1 MELGYLDVIRIIA
14 SLAAIATAAW
24 FAGRR
29 IATLVRLLGKAQP
42 MPDRT
47 GNVGE
52 KIRYQLRHV
61 LGQQKI
67 LQWNGPGVLH
77 ALIFWGFLILQSQS
91 LEAIGEV
98 FDPGFHIPFFG
109 PGTVQ
114 AEVLGFLQDLF
125 TAAVIV
131 SVVGFA
137 LIRFAQHPRRL
148 GRTSRFDGSNLL
160 QGWYVL
166 LGETGL
172 LYTVLVLRGVRY
184 AEGTLP
190 YPNGAFLSRWVGQQF
205 AGLPETSLE
214 IIATAFLVAH
224 VATLMGFLVF
234 TVHSK
239 HLHIFTIP
247 FNVWFARTPKAL
259 GPLQAERIDLE
270 AMDEDTV
277 LGVGQLEQFG
287 FKRYLDMYTCTE
299 CGRCQSQCPAWN
311 TGKPL
316 SPKLLIMDLRDH
328 LYEKAPY
335 MLDPSLANPAN
346 GSVNG
351 HEGVDVLGK
360 MLVGD
365 EPGQENA
372 VIDFD
377 VLWSCTTCGAC
388 VEECPVDI
396 EHVDHIVDLRRY
408 KVQME
413 SSFPQEA
420 GGMLRNIENSGDPW
434 GLGASKRM
442 DWAKGMEVPVVDGK
456 LDDDVEYLFWVGCA
470 GALEDR
476 AKKVTREVA
485 GLMEA
490 AGVKYAVLGEA
501 EACTGDPARRMGME
515 YLFQM
520 MAMQNVETLNDA
532 GVRRIV
538 AWCPH
543 CFNTLRNEYPDFG
556 GTYEVIHH
564 TQLLSQLV
572 ADGRLAPQS
581 EVAKKVTYHDPCYL
595 GRHNEV
601 YDPPRAVVDTVQG
614 LEKVEMPRCRNHGFC
629 CGAGG
634 ARMWM
639 EERIGKRVNHE
650 RIDEALSLEPDLV
663 ASACPFCMVMLDDAV
678 NDKAGRGELAEGQ
691 VRVVDVSQ
699 ILAESLLPVAAVNGD
714 GAHPSVNG
722 GGATAAGQPI
732 GQA

>member
-1 MELGYLDVIRIIA
+1 MELGVLDVVRI
-14 SLAAIATAAW
+14 AACLVVIGVALW
-24 FAGRR
+24 VAGRR
-29 IATLVRLLGKAQP
+29 VLTLVRLLGKARP
-42 MPDRT
+42 MPERM
-47 GNVGE
+47 GGWGG
-52 KIRYQLRHV
+52 KLRAELTQV

-67 LQWNGPGVLH
+67 LQWSGVGVLH

-98 FDPGFHIPFFG
+98 FDPDFHIPFFG
-109 PGTVQ
+109 PGTVRS
-114 AEVLGFLQDLF
+114 EVLGFFQDLF
-125 TAAVIV
+125 TLLVIV
-131 SVVGFA
+131 AVVGFA
-137 LIRFAQHPRRL
+137 IVRFTQNPRRL
-148 GRTSRFDGSNLL
+148 GRASRFDGSNMV

-166 LGETGL
+166 LAETGL
-172 LYTVLVLRGVRY
+172 LYTVLILRGVRY

-190 YPNGAFLSRWVGQQF
+190 YPQGAFLSRLVGQQLT
-205 AGLPETSLE
+205 GLSETSLE

-224 VATLMGFLVF
+224 VATLMSFLVF
-234 TVHSK
+234 TVYSK
-239 HLHIFTIP
+239 HLHILTIP
-247 FNVWFARTPKAL
+247 FQVAFSRQPKAL
-259 GPLQAERIDLE
+259 GALQAERIDLE
-270 AMDEDTV
+270 AMDEETV
-277 LGVGQLEQFG
+277 LGVGQIEHFG
-287 FKRYLDMYTCTE
+287 FKRLLDMYTCTE

-328 LYEKAPY
+328 LYAKAPY
-335 MLDPSLANPAN
+335 MLDPSLANAGN

-365 EPGQENA
+365 RPGQDDA

-396 EHVDHIVDLRRY
+396 EHVDHIIDLRRY

-413 SSFPQEA
+413 SSFPAEA

-434 GLGASKRM
+434 GLGASKRL
-442 DWAKGMEVPVVDGK
+442 DWAEGLEVPVVDGRIGA
-456 LDDDVEYLFWVGCA
+456 DVEYLFWVGCA

-485 GLMEA
+485 GLMAA
-490 AGVKYAVLGEA
+490 AGVTYAVLGEA
-501 EACTGDPARRMGME
+501 EVCTGDPARRMGME

-520 MAMQNVETLNDA
+520 MAAQNVETLNEA
-532 GVRRIV
+532 GVHKIV
-538 AWCPH
+538 TWCPH

-556 GTYEVIHH
+556 GNYEVIHH
-564 TQLLSQLV
+564 TQLLAQLV

-595 GRHNEV
+595 GRHNDV
-601 YDPPRAVVDTVQG
+601 YDPPRAVVDSVRG

-639 EERIGKRVNHE
+639 EESIGRRVNHE
-650 RIDEALSLEPDLV
+650 RIDEALSLNPDLV

-678 NDKAGRGELAEGQ
+678 ADRAGKGVIAEGQ

-699 ILAESLLPVAAVNGD
+699 ILAESLLPVAAINGD
-714 GAHPSVNG
+714 GAHPSV
-722 GGATAAGQPI
+722 TAGPVV
-732 GQA
+732 G